1 LYISKIILENFQAF
15 EKGEFNLSP
24 NLNILVGVSN
34 VGKSSVA
41 RALSLVLFNQWDK
54 SWCKFGAKY
63 CRVTLQTSTG
73 IVVIREKG
81 EKVNRYILR
90 LPNQPEQLFESFGT
104 TVPEQ
109 VQEALHIHAVQ
120 VDTTD
125 TLNLNLAGQMDA
137 LFLLS
142 QTGSYRAKVLGKLS
156 GATYLDHAI
165 RELNKDKRQ
174 VTAEKNSKDLE
185 IVELQTQVDKLV
197 PIEAYATA
205 ISALEERLNSLI
217 RSQERLE
224 QIRSLFERV
233 KVLKEAWTRETTKSD
248 LLGPV
253 SLHLNLVEKLAQR
266 VDKNR
271 ALSLFLSKRDNL
283 IFTYTK
289 QCKLKEL
296 LTSVDL
302 SPIYTLPE
310 KFSKYRKISEL
321 ATRVRKNQSELVSK
335 TDELQRNEQQHKEA
349 AKQYMD
355 MLQAAG
361 VCPICNRTVDT
372 CVQ

>member
-1 LYISKIILENFQAF
+1 MYINKIVLENFQAF

-54 SWCKFGAKY
+54 SWVKFGAKY
-63 CRVTLQTSTG
+63 CKITILTDTG
-73 IVVIREKG
+73 IEVVREKG
-81 EKVNRYILR
+81 EKVNRYILL
-90 LPNQPEQLFESFGT
+90 LPNQPEQLFEAFGT
-104 TVPEQ
+104 GVPEQ
-109 VQEALHIHAVQ
+109 VQQALRINEVQ

-125 TLNLNLAGQMDA
+125 KLNLNLAGQMDA

-174 VTAEKNSKDLE
+174 ISGEKNLKDLE
-185 IVELQTQVDKLV
+185 ITELQTQVDKLSA
-197 PIEAYATA
+197 IEAYSDV
-205 ISALEERLNSLI
+205 ISALESRLVSLTC
-217 RSQERLE
+217 SQERVE
-224 QIRSLFERV
+224 RIRSLFERV
-233 KVLKEAWTRETTKSD
+233 KVLKGTWTRETKKAE
-248 LLGPV
+248 LLGPLDLTSIN
-253 SLHLNLVEKLAQR
+253 SLGQR
-266 VDKNR
+266 VDNIK

-296 LTSVDL
+296 LESIDL
-302 SPIYTLPE
+302 STIPVLEDRVSTL
-310 KFSKYRKISEL
+310 KRTKDL
-321 ATRVRKNQSELVSK
+321 ALKVSKNQQELVSK
-335 TDELQRNEQQHKEA
+335 TDELQHSEQQHKEVT
-349 AKQYMD
+349 KQYGD

-361 VCPICNRTVDT
+361 VCPICNRSTVDT